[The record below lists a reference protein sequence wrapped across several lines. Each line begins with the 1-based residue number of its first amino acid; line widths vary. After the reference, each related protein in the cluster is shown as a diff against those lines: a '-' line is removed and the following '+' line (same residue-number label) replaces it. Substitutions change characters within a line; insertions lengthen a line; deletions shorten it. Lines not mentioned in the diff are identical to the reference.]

1 MNGKKD
7 SIEISIPT
15 NKPDSESS
23 IKCSMSKVWCIWKE
37 DEVIFGLKAG
47 LSVVVVSLLA
57 LFKAPYHV
65 FGTNII
71 WAIITAIIVFEYTV
85 GATFNR
91 GFNRALG
98 SLLAGILAIAVVHIA
113 LWCGS
118 VAQPIIIGL
127 SIFFVASIA
136 SMLRIWPWLVQY
148 EYGFR
153 VIQISYCL
161 IIISGYRMGNPIKS
175 MVDRWYSIAI
185 GGIISVCVNV
195 FVYPMWA
202 GDQLHN
208 DLVKCFYSLA
218 DSLQECVKK
227 YLEERSQHKSEFITS
242 NGMDEILGE
251 LAYERC
257 QSNLVN
263 SGPKFEM
270 LANSAKW
277 EPPHGRFLQF
287 LYPWSQYLKVAAV
300 LRHCAYEVMALDTIL
315 HSEIQAPYNLRI
327 LFESEIKEVSNEVA
341 DLIRILGRDIS
352 SMKWSLKNSQVKRV
366 HSATKRLQHS
376 MQLHSYLLLKT
387 TSEEDSEITTDL
399 LPRMR
404 ALGSTEALSLV
415 NFTSSIIEFVARVD
429 YLVEEVDRLSKMA
442 KFKHDGQ

>member
-1 MNGKKD
+1 MNGKNE

-15 NKPDSESS
+15 NKPDADESS
-23 IKCSMSKVWCIWKE
+23 IRCSMSKVWCIWKE
-37 DEVIFGLKAG
+37 DEAIFGLKAG
-47 LSVVVVSLLA
+47 LSVVIVSLLA
-57 LFKAPYHV
+57 LLKAPYQV
-65 FGTNII
+65 FGTNVI
-71 WAIITAIIVFEYTV
+71 WAIITAIIVFEYNV

-98 SLLAGILAIAVVHIA
+98 SLVAGIFAIAVAQLA
-113 LWCGS
+113 LLCGS
-118 VAQPIIIGL
+118 VAEPIIIGF
-127 SIFFVASIA
+127 SIFFIVSIA
-136 SMLRIWPWLVQY
+136 SMLRSLPRLVQY

-153 VIQISYCL
+153 VIQISYCI
-161 IIISGYRMGNPIKS
+161 IIISGYRMGNPIKT
-175 MVDRWYSIAI
+175 MMDRWYSIAI
-185 GGIISVCVNV
+185 GGIISVFVNV

-202 GDQLHN
+202 GDQLHK
-208 DLVKCFYSLA
+208 DLVKCFDSLS

-227 YLEERSQHKSEFITS
+227 YLEERSHKSQFAS
-242 NGMDEILGE
+242 DGMDEILGE

-257 QSNLVN
+257 HSNLVN

-277 EPPHGRFLQF
+277 EPPHGRFLRF
-287 LYPWSQYLKVAAV
+287 VYPWSQYLKVAAV

-327 LFESEIKEVSNEVA
+327 VFESEIKEVSNEVA
-341 DLIRILGRDIS
+341 ELVRILGRDIS
-352 SMKWSLKNSQVKRV
+352 SMKWSLKDSHVKRV

-376 MQLHSYLLLKT
+376 MQLHSYPLLT
-387 TSEEDSEITTDL
+387 ATSQEDSEITREM

-404 ALGSTEALSLV
+404 ALESTTTLSLV
-415 NFTSSIIEFVARVD
+415 NFASSIVEFVARVD

-442 KFKHDGQ
+442 KFKHDGN

>member
-1 MNGKKD
+1 
-7 SIEISIPT
+7 
-15 NKPDSESS
+15 
-23 IKCSMSKVWCIWKE
+23 MSTRS
-37 DEVIFGLKAG
+37 LK
-47 LSVVVVSLLA
+47 
-57 LFKAPYHV
+57 Y
-65 FGTNII
+65 
-71 WAIITAIIVFEYTV
+71 IVFH
-85 GATFNR
+85 F
-91 GFNRALG
+91 
-98 SLLAGILAIAVVHIA
+98 ILY
-113 LWCGS
+113 
-118 VAQPIIIGL
+118 
-127 SIFFVASIA
+127 IFFILVSI
-136 SMLRIWPWLVQY
+136 S
-148 EYGFR
+148 
-153 VIQISYCL
+153 
-161 IIISGYRMGNPIKS
+161 
-175 MVDRWYSIAI
+175 
-185 GGIISVCVNV
+185 NV
-195 FVYPMWA
+195 H
-202 GDQLHN
+202 D
-208 DLVKCFYSLA
+208 
-218 DSLQECVKK
+218 
-227 YLEERSQHKSEFITS
+227 
-242 NGMDEILGE
+242 
-251 LAYERC
+251 
-257 QSNLVN
+257 NLLF
-263 SGPKFEM
+263 SDCK
-270 LANSAKW
+270 ANSAKW

-404 ALGSTEALSLV
+404 ALESTEALSLV